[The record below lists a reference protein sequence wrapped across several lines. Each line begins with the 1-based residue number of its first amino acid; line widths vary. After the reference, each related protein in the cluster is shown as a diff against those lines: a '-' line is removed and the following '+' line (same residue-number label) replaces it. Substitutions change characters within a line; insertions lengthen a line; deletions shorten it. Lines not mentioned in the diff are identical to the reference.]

1 MTNVLIIAAIILLV
15 VVVVAEWIVPD
26 VPGSAVM
33 AISVAFLAVA
43 FLMRDKG

>member
-1 MTNVLIIAAIILLV
+1 MTNVLITAAVILLV

-26 VPGSAVM
+26 VPGWAVM

-43 FLMRDKG
+43 ILTHDRG